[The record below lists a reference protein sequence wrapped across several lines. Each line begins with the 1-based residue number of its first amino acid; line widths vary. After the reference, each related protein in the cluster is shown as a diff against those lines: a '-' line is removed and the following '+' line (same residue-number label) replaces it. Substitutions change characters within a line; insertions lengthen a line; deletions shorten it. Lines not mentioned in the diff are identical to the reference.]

1 MKNTRTKKQAL
12 ALLILSLVI
21 ATYSL
26 AIGQGLP
33 YDKNYTTTKTARVSG
48 ITTLADLNSR
58 PVSQV
63 NTSISYTDGFGR
75 PLQGIA
81 VGASPSEKDII
92 QPYGY
97 DAVGRQ
103 AKSYLPYTK
112 TTANGLMD
120 EEALIKNSTYT
131 QSSQYT
137 FYNGS
142 TATIEADAK
151 PYSENIYTNN
161 RITETYGPGAA
172 WTTGKSVKSV
182 TKLNNASEVRFWQ
195 IEEGAPIS
203 YSYWPENSIVI
214 SELTDEQGI
223 VSYEYV
229 DQRGLTM
236 LRSSGGV
243 NTYYVYSGVGNLR
256 FILTP
261 ESVTDLPDLP
271 TGSSADYVSGNFET
285 SSYQSKSYVYGLN
298 GSVTLKP
305 GFSIN
310 ASTQGNFSVTA
321 GAPQQGIIDDY
332 VFQYEYDDYNRLIKE
347 KSPGADWVYYVY
359 DQWDRLVMSQDG
371 KQRAE
376 NVNKWSFTKYDFYNR
391 PIMSGVT
398 TLSGTNTH
406 TSLQAAAM
414 ASSGRYESAN
424 GSLISYTLTNSY
436 PSIGSNDVL
445 TVTHYDNYDFKIN
458 MGVIAADYNPY
469 TPSGFTVTQA
479 PSVKG
484 LITGSKTR
492 LLGTTSFLHTVV
504 YYDKEN
510 RPIQTVT
517 SNHLGGTDRQT
528 NQYDFTGNVLKSLTE
543 HDAPDYSSSLDI
555 LEEYTYD
562 HVGRLVDTYQTIGSG
577 TRTLLSSLVYNE
589 LGQVIENNVHST
601 DNGSSF
607 LQSVDYRYN
616 IRGWLTSIN
625 NSELAND
632 GGTTNNDTND
642 LFGMQMAYNETPVQV
657 NGANTQQFYNGNISS
672 LRWKSDIQKGTPVER
687 AFGYEYDNRY
697 QLDKAKFGAKSGT
710 GVFNNENGY
719 YNVDN
724 LTYDNNGNIKTLK
737 REGYWGSKTTIDN
750 LTYGYDGNKVKNV
763 EDSGNEAGFNNEVVG
778 LATEYGYDENGNME
792 YDLNKTIV
800 EIRYNELGLVDYV
813 EFESGV
819 NVLSTYDAAGILL
832 GKEVKEGTT
841 TKYTA
846 DYVNGLVYENGDI
859 SFLHT
864 AQGRAIPTSGSNWEY
879 EYYYTDHLGNIRL
892 VYGYF
897 KETDVYKATLEPGKA
912 ADETAFGNMGTAQ
925 ANQPNHTL
933 SDASDPAP
941 NYSAKLNPYS
951 SGPAVGPALMV
962 PVTAGDVVN
971 METWARYNVTT
982 GGVNSLVSNL
992 ASLVSSAFNGVSGVS
1007 EANRTTLSNAVP
1019 GVSGNIPNGGGNNEP
1034 KAYLNYILFDNSYAQ
1049 SQFGYVAVSD
1059 DGYQTYERLTTGDL
1073 TMPVSGYLYIYVAN
1087 ESTANVDVWFDD
1099 LKIIHQKANNQLQ
1112 VVGAKDYYP
1121 FGLQIAGTE
1130 YWNEARKSY
1139 KYGYQGIYSEQDSLT
1154 KWNTFALRSYDPALG
1169 RFISI
1174 DPAGQFASPYLG
1186 MANNPSNYT
1195 DPSGAVAGAIAH
1207 SIFGAAMIGAHN
1219 AHQTGGDPWAGAAQ
1233 GALYGA
1239 ISYASGGLSSQL
1251 GSHVGSGFLSSVATI
1266 GSNTLLGAGSSAA
1279 LGGGISWDGI
1289 GLSAAGNT
1297 VSERYYAHRKKVV
1310 QEAHAKFVKNAKRY
1324 LPSVTLNEVVVT
1336 TGANYLV
1343 TRGGSHSYNFETMDW
1358 DPTHGDY
1365 DYWSLRAVNGI
1376 VASVQDAINQ
1386 AGQVL
1391 NTVAWTLAPLPKLGL
1406 LGRVFK
1412 TTKGGTTAAKASTN
1426 AIKIA
1431 EGGIPRIQN
1440 AANRIGRP
1448 IHLVGSRASGTARA
1462 TSDFDYVIEGI
1473 NSKQWSKIKNSLPG
1487 APSRIDNLPR
1497 RIDLF
1502 RGLLDPTKPHI
1513 TIYPH

>member
-1 MKNTRTKKQAL
+1 MKTYL
-12 ALLILSLVI
+12 SMVALLFLIFAAS
-21 ATYSL
+21 AQT
-26 AIGQGLP
+26 LP
-33 YDKNYTTTKTARVSG
+33 TDKNYTITKTAQVSG
-48 ITTLADLNSR
+48 ITTLTDLNSR

-63 NTSISYTDGFGR
+63 SKTISYIDGFGR

-81 VGASPSEKDII
+81 VGASPSDKDII

-97 DAVGRQ
+97 DAVGRP
-103 AKSYLPYTK
+103 AKGYMPYTK
-112 TTANGLMD
+112 TTANGLLD
-120 EEALIKNSTYT
+120 EEALVKNGSYT

-142 TATIEADAK
+142 TATIKADTK

-161 RITETYGPGAA
+161 RITESYGPGAA
-172 WTTGKSVKSV
+172 WTTGKSAK
-182 TKLNNASEVRFWQ
+182 SEVTVNSAGQVRYWQ

-203 YSYWPENSIVI
+203 FTYWPASTIYIGEI
-214 SELTDEQGI
+214 TDEEGTI
-223 VSYEYV
+223 SKSYT
-229 DQRGLTM
+229 DSRGQTVLQ
-236 LRSSGGV
+236 SSGGV
-243 NTYYVYSGVGNLR
+243 NTYYVYDDFGNLR

-261 ESVTDLPDLP
+261 ESVTDMPGLP

-298 GSVTLKP
+298 GSVSLKP
-305 GFSIN
+305 GFTIN

-321 GAPQQGIIDDY
+321 GAPPQGIIDDY

-376 NVNKWSFTKYDFYNR
+376 NANKWSFTKYDFYNR

-414 ASSGRYESAN
+414 ASSGRYESFN
-424 GSLISYTLTNSY
+424 SGFKYTLTNTY
-436 PSIGSNDVL
+436 PSVGSDDVL
-445 TVTHYDNYDFKIN
+445 NETYYDNYDFKIN
-458 MGVIAADYNPY
+458 MGVIAADYNPS

-479 PSVKG
+479 PSVNG
-484 LITGSKTR
+484 SVTGSKTR
-492 LLGTTSFLHTVV
+492 LLGTTSFLYTVV
-504 YYDKEN
+504 YYDKED
-510 RPIQTVT
+510 RPVQTVT

-562 HVGRLVDTYQTIGSG
+562 HVGRLEDTYQTIGSG
-577 TRTLLSSLVYNE
+577 TRTLLFSLVYNE

-601 DNGSSF
+601 DNGSTF

-625 NSELAND
+625 NSELSND

-642 LFGMQMAYNETPVQV
+642 LFGMQMAYNETPVQI
-657 NGANTQQFYNGNISS
+657 NGVPTEKFYNGNISS
-672 LRWKSDIQKGTPVER
+672 LRWKSDIQKGTPTER
-687 AFGYEYDNRY
+687 AFGYTYDSRY
-697 QLDKAKFGAKSGT
+697 QLDKALFGAKSGT

-724 LTYDNNGNIKTLK
+724 LAYDNNGNIKTLK
-737 REGYWGSKTTIDN
+737 REGYWGGKTTIDN

-778 LATEYGYDENGNME
+778 LATEYDYDENGNME

-800 EIRYNELGLVDYV
+800 EITYNELGLVDYV

-819 NVLSTYDAAGILL
+819 KVLSTYDAAGILL

-846 DYVNGLVYENGDI
+846 DYVNGLVYENGDM

-864 AQGRAIPTSGSNWEY
+864 AQGRAIPTNSADWEY

-897 KETDVYKATLEPGKA
+897 NETDVYKATLEPGKA
-912 ADETAFGNMGTAQ
+912 ADETAFGNMGTALS
-925 ANQPNHTL
+925 NEPNHTL
-933 SDASDPAP
+933 PDASDPVP

-951 SGPAVGPALMV
+951 SGPAVGPALMI
-962 PVTAGDVVN
+962 PVTAGDLVN

-992 ASLVSSAFNGVSGVS
+992 ASLVSSAFTGVSGVS

-1034 KAYLNYILFDNSYAQ
+1034 KAYLNYILFDNSYTQ

-1121 FGLQIAGTE
+1121 FGMQIAGTE

-1169 RFISI
+1169 RFTSV
-1174 DPAGQFASPYLG
+1174 DPFSQFASPYNG
-1186 MANNPSNYT
+1186 MGNNPILNI
-1195 DPSGAVAGAIAH
+1195 DPSGGVSGPGDDIAWEVALEGFTFVGERGGAFLSAVVPGLATVGAI
-1207 SIFGAAMIGAHN
+1207 FG
-1219 AHQTGGDPWAGAAQ
+1219 
-1233 GALYGA
+1233 
-1239 ISYASGGLSSQL
+1239 
-1251 GSHVGSGFLSSVATI
+1251 
-1266 GSNTLLGAGSSAA
+1266 SAA
-1279 LGGGISWDGI
+1279 LGGGLAGRNVNSFSLDKRTYYQGSDGVYRSGVSGPDISPNSVERPGELSSVTPKQTDPFGGI
-1289 GLSAAGNT
+1289 SSPEAPATLDKASFSVRTQGLASAGSGSGLSFTSALNATQTALDVAGLIPGLGIVPDLINAGISLGRGNFADAGASAFAAIPLVGIAGTGFKYGRKAFKAIKSGGKSFEQYKKAYWKVKDKIPLKTLTNRET
-1297 VSERYYAHRKKVV
+1297 GEVWKQYTELHHRFIPQRVQKKYDLPNWLVNNKV
-1310 QEAHAKFVKNAKRY
+1310 NLQPMSSLKHAQRDPFRAR
-1324 LPSVTLNEVVVT
+1324 LAPSWIKK
-1336 TGANYLV
+1336 
-1343 TRGGSHSYNFETMDW
+1343 SYNLKW
-1358 DPTHGDY
+1358 
-1365 DYWSLRAVNGI
+1365 
-1376 VASVQDAINQ
+1376 
-1386 AGQVL
+1386 
-1391 NTVAWTLAPLPKLGL
+1391 K
-1406 LGRVFK
+1406 
-1412 TTKGGTTAAKASTN
+1412 
-1426 AIKIA
+1426 
-1431 EGGIPRIQN
+1431 
-1440 AANRIGRP
+1440 
-1448 IHLVGSRASGTARA
+1448 
-1462 TSDFDYVIEGI
+1462 
-1473 NSKQWSKIKNSLPG
+1473 
-1487 APSRIDNLPR
+1487 
-1497 RIDLF
+1497 
-1502 RGLLDPTKPHI
+1502 
-1513 TIYPH
+1513 